1 MLIPQNAQCE
11 ANQRQGCRE
20 IALAELRRSLANPS
34 ALSDGHRQ
42 RLLEL
47 SRRLARVGA
56 LGDGYSR
63 VVLSDAAQAAM
74 KCLAT
79 A

>member
-1 MLIPQNAQCE
+1 MLIPQSGPCGVYE
-11 ANQRQGCRE
+11 RQGCRE
-20 IALAELRRSLANPS
+20 NALAGLRRDLANPS

-47 SRRLARVGA
+47 SRRLARVQA
-56 LGDGYSR
+56 LGGEYSR
-63 VVLSDAAQAAM
+63 VVLSDAAQVAV
-74 KCLAT
+74 KCLVT

>member
-20 IALAELRRSLANPS
+20 NALAGLRRNLANPS

-47 SRRLARVGA
+47 SRRLARVQA
-56 LGDGYSR
+56 LGDEYSR
-63 VVLSDAAQAAM
+63 VVLSDAAQAAVN
-74 KCLAT
+74 CLAT